1 MPQYRINY
9 FDVRGLAEVARLIL
23 AQAGQEF
30 VDHRF
35 SREQW
40 PEEKTNCK
48 FLKSDSLKAS
58 IWYLFYSSVSQP
70 LLHMGSVY
78 IIFFPWT
85 PS

>member
-1 MPQYRINY
+1 MPQYRVNY

-40 PEEKTNCK
+40 PEEKTNSK
-48 FLKSDSLKAS
+48 FLKFFKLQYHFHITEIQSYVSLKLGNVQLAVR
-58 IWYLFYSSVSQP
+58 F
-70 LLHMGSVY
+70 
-78 IIFFPWT
+78 T
-85 PS
+85 A